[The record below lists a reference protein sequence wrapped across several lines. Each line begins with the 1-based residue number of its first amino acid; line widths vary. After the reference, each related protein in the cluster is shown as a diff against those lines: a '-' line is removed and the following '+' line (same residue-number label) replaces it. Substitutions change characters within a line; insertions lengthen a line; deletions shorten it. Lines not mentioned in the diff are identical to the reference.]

1 MTQVAAWLVHSLIV
15 SLVLTAAAGA
25 WELSARW
32 SGRPVRWAW
41 LGALAGS
48 VALPL
53 LVRLVPAQAWPQV
66 LPPALPTVLVLDPIV
81 VGEVVE
87 VAGTGGWSAGLV
99 GLVVW
104 AGLSALALLLV
115 ALLFVQ
121 LRLSRRGWQA
131 AQLDGSTVF
140 VTRNAGPAAVGIRRG
155 IILVPA
161 WALRLAP
168 ELRSLLLLH
177 ENEHIRAGDPRLLL
191 GGLLLLSLMPW
202 NPVLWLQ
209 LIRLRNA
216 IELDCDAR
224 VLRTGISPRRY
235 GALLLEVG
243 RRRSG
248 LAFVM
253 ATFAEPHMFLE
264 QRIRRIARYPLER
277 RPRRAAAF
285 GILALALCATA
296 LSARDPLRPAAYVM
310 PGVGTANDG
319 VLPGPRTAS
328 NGAPPGA
335 LSGAGT
341 AENGVLPGAGS
352 TDAGAP
358 GASMHSAIG
367 RSLLDALLADVGG
380 TGVVSAVVDTPPPP
394 PPPSARPVDPRERA
408 PLPSVP
414 PPAPPPAPR
423 PGEPVDARP
432 TFTPMTVRPELR
444 NVAEV
449 RDALIA
455 HYPPLLRDA
464 GIGGTSVVWFFIDET
479 GIVQRTQLSRSS
491 GYDALDAAALSVASV
506 MQFSPALNRDR
517 VVAVWVE
524 IPIVFTPS
532 RSPDQQ
538 QRVDQMRERA
548 GAPPATRTPPAR
560 AGTPPPARAGEAPP
574 VRQPVPP
581 AAQPPAP
588 PARTPSP
595 PGAGV
600 ARLVNS
606 AEVSLELARS
616 YPPLLRDAGIGG
628 TAVVHVYVD
637 ERGRVQRMQLA
648 RTSGYEALDEAA
660 LKVAAIMRFE
670 PPVVDGRPVAA
681 WQEIPVVFTAR

>member
-1 MTQVAAWLVHSLIV
+1 MTQVAAWLVQSLII
-15 SLVLTAAAGA
+15 SLVLTAAAAA

-66 LPPALPTVLVLDPIV
+66 LPPALPTVLALDPIM
-81 VGEVVE
+81 VGE
-87 VAGTGGWSAGLV
+87 AANATGAAGWSAGV
-99 GLVVW
+99 IGLALW

-121 LRLSRRGWQA
+121 LRLSRSGWQA

-161 WALRLAP
+161 WVLQLAP

-224 VLRTGISPRRY
+224 VLHTGVSPRRY

-248 LAFVM
+248 LALVM

-296 LSARDPLRPAAYVM
+296 LSARDPLRPAANVM
-310 PGVGTANDG
+310 PGMGAAQNG
-319 VLPGPRTAS
+319 VLPGA
-328 NGAPPGA
+328 GA
-335 LSGAGT
+335 
-341 AENGVLPGAGS
+341 AENGVLPGAGG
-352 TDAGAP
+352 TDTRVP
-358 GASMHSAIG
+358 GAGPHSADATDD
-367 RSLLDALLADVGG
+367 RSSLDALLADVGG
-380 TGVVSAVVDTPPPP
+380 TGAASAVVDTPPPP
-394 PPPSARPVDPRERA
+394 PPP
-408 PLPSVP
+408 P
-414 PPAPPPAPR
+414 PPAPPAPPARR

-432 TFTPMTVRPELR
+432 TFTPMTVRPELQ
-444 NVAEV
+444 NVNEV
-449 RDALIA
+449 RDALISS
-455 HYPPLLRDA
+455 YPPLLRDA
-464 GIGGTSVVWFFIDET
+464 GIGGTPVVWFFIDET

-506 MQFSPALNRDR
+506 MQFSPAMNRDR

-524 IPIVFTPS
+524 IPVVFTPPQ
-532 RSPDQQ
+532 SPGQQ
-538 QRVDQMRERA
+538 QRLDQMRERA
-548 GAPPATRTPPAR
+548 GAPPATREA
-560 AGTPPPARAGEAPP
+560 PPPARAAETPP
-574 VRQPVPP
+574 ARQPVPP
-581 AAQPPAP
+581 AAQPPVPAAQPPAP
-588 PARTPSP
+588 PAQP
-595 PGAGV
+595 PAPPAAGA

-606 AEVSLELARS
+606 REVSLELARS

-628 TAVVHVYVD
+628 TAVVYVYVD
-637 ERGRVQRMQLA
+637 AQGRVQRMQLA
-648 RTSGYEALDEAA
+648 RTSGYDALDEAA

-670 PPVVDGRPVAA
+670 PSVVDGRPVAT
-681 WQEIPVVFTAR
+681 WQEVPVVFTAR

>member
-1 MTQVAAWLVHSLIV
+1 MTQVAAWLVYSLII
-15 SLVLTAAAGA
+15 SLVLTAAAAA

-41 LGALAGS
+41 LGAAAGS

-66 LPPALPTVLVLDPIV
+66 LPPALPTVLALEPIM
-81 VGEVVE
+81 VGEAVE
-87 VAGTGGWSAGLV
+87 VAGAAGLSAGV
-99 GLVVW
+99 IGLVLW

-121 LRLSRRGWQA
+121 LRLSRSGWQPA
-131 AQLDGSTVF
+131 ELDGSTVF

-161 WALRLAP
+161 WVLQLAP

-224 VLRTGISPRRY
+224 VLHTGVSPRRY

-248 LAFVM
+248 LALVM

-285 GILALALCATA
+285 GIMALALCATA
-296 LSARDPLRPAAYVM
+296 LSARDPLRPAAGVM
-310 PGVGTANDG
+310 PGIGAAENGALPGAGGNENG
-319 VLPGPRTAS
+319 VLQG
-328 NGAPPGA
+328 
-335 LSGAGT
+335 SGG
-341 AENGVLPGAGS
+341 AENGVLPGSVGAENGVLQGAGG
-352 TDAGAP
+352 TDTRVP
-358 GASMHSAIG
+358 GAGPNGADATDG
-367 RSLLDALLADVGG
+367 RSSLDALLADVGA
-380 TGVVSAVVDTPPPP
+380 TGVASAVVDTPPPLP
-394 PPPSARPVDPRERA
+394 PPPP
-408 PLPSVP
+408 
-414 PPAPPPAPR
+414 PPPAPR

-432 TFTPMTVRPELR
+432 TFTPMTVRPELQ
-444 NVAEV
+444 NTAEV
-449 RDALIA
+449 RDALIS

-464 GIGGTSVVWFFIDET
+464 GIGGTPVVWFFIDET
-479 GIVQRTQLSRSS
+479 GVVQRTQLSRSS
-491 GYDALDAAALSVASV
+491 GYDALDAAALSVATTLR
-506 MQFSPALNRDR
+506 FAPAMNRDKP
-517 VVAVWVE
+517 VAVWVE
-524 IPIVFTPS
+524 IPIVFTPT
-532 RSPDQQ
+532 RAPDQQ
-538 QRVDQMRERA
+538 QRLDQMRERA
-548 GAPPATRTPPAR
+548 GAPTAPRPATPPAR
-560 AGTPPPARAGEAPP
+560 AAETPP

-588 PARTPSP
+588 PAQPP
-595 PGAGV
+595 APPAPGA

-606 AEVSLELARS
+606 REVSLELARS

-628 TAVVHVYVD
+628 TAVVYVYVD

-648 RTSGYEALDEAA
+648 RTSGYDALDEAA

-670 PPVVDGRPVAA
+670 PSVVDGRPVAA
-681 WQEIPVVFTAR
+681 WQEVPVVFTAR